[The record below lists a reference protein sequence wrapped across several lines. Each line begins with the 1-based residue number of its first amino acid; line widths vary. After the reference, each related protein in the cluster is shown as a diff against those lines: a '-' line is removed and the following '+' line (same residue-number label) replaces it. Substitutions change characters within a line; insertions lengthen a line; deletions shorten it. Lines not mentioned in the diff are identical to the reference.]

1 VKLNPEP
8 KGIDPVIKPEAR
20 YDFAPLPVQHP
31 TAKIHHSRVVLH
43 FCEQVVS
50 PTHPNP
56 VGKVYINRAITI

>member
-1 VKLNPEP
+1 
-8 KGIDPVIKPEAR
+8 
-20 YDFAPLPVQHP
+20 
-31 TAKIHHSRVVLH
+31 LH